1 MAEATYSFVIP
12 VFNEEPV
19 LGELHRRLDS
29 MVGELGG
36 PSEFVFVDDGS
47 DDGSAEEILR
57 LRELDPRVKL
67 VSLSRN
73 FGHQVA
79 ISAGLDFATGQAIV
93 IMDADLQDP
102 PEVVPELVERWKE
115 GYEVVYAVREVRP
128 GDPRWRRRA
137 IRLAYRVLSRWSDTE
152 LPPDAG
158 DFRLVDRRVADIV
171 RNMRESSRYLRG
183 MFAWVGFR
191 QTGVAYERPERFAGE
206 SKYPL
211 PKLVALAV
219 DGLTGFS
226 AAPLRLMLSFGF
238 AIAALSFLAGLTA
251 AVLKIT
257 GGLSVPGW
265 ASLIVVLTFFT
276 GVQLII
282 LGTIG
287 LYVGR
292 IFEQS
297 RGRPLYLV
305 DQAEGF
311 GAAGP
316 ESGSPGQT
324 LMADRND

>member
-1 MAEATYSFVIP
+1 MAEPTYSFIIP
-12 VFNEEPV
+12 VFNEEAV
-19 LGELHRRLDS
+19 LPELYRRLDAVAGS
-29 MVGELGG
+29 LDG
-36 PSEFVFVDDGS
+36 PCEFVFVDDGS
-47 DDGSAEEILR
+47 HDGSAAEVLGR
-57 LRELDPRVKL
+57 RESDPRVKL

-79 ISAGLDFATGQAIV
+79 ISAGLDYATGKAIV

-102 PEVVPELVERWKE
+102 PEVVPDLIERWKE

-128 GDPRWRRRA
+128 GDSRVRRRM
-137 IRLAYRVLSRWSDTE
+137 IRFAYRVLSRWSDTE

-171 RNMRESSRYLRG
+171 RNMRESSRYMRG

-191 QTGVAYERPERFAGE
+191 QTGVHYERPERFAGE

-211 PKLVALAV
+211 SKLIALAV

-226 AAPLRLMLSFGF
+226 AAPLRMMLGFGF
-238 AIAALSFLAGLTA
+238 GIAGLAFLAGLTA
-251 AVLKIT
+251 AVLKIV
-257 GGLSVPGW
+257 GLLSVPGW
-265 ASLIVVLTFFT
+265 ASLIVILSFFT
-276 GVQLII
+276 GVQLIV

-305 DQAEGF
+305 DRAEGF
-311 GAAGP
+311 EPGVQAA
-316 ESGSPGQT
+316 QARRT
-324 LMADRND
+324 LLTEPNQ